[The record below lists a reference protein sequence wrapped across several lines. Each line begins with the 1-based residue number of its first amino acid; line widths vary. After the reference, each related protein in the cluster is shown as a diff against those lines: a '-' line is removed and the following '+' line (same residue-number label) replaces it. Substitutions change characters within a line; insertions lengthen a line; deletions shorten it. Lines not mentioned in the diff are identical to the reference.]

1 MIPGTLPVDRA
12 SVESLGWTL
21 IHFVWQGTLIAT
33 LLAITNVILS
43 RASARARYL
52 ASCVAMLAMLA
63 LPIVTFLIA
72 RASRVDVPARATVLP
87 LEATRAARAPRPA
100 SPRLASA
107 PRAGLATTPH
117 AARTP
122 LRSGSPRALRASLPT
137 LDPTRWLPFVSRDL
151 RTWLPGIVGVWIVGV
166 LLLTLRLLGG
176 WWRVRQLSRCPDNV
190 PLEQW
195 QRSLARLAQAMGLR
209 RTVRLCRSALV
220 EVPTAIGFVKPV
232 ILLPASTLTGLSA
245 SQIEA
250 ILAHELA
257 HIRRHDYLVNL
268 LQSMIETL
276 LFYHPAVW
284 WVSRR
289 VRDERELC
297 CDDLAVRVC
306 GDPVGYA
313 KALCALERLRSEP
326 MGLAVAANG
335 GSLLSRIARLLGAN
349 EGKSD
354 SPRGLIGAIAALAMI
369 AALLFSGLDVTAAAR
384 PRDVRAP
391 RPAPR
396 AHPADVLAVSVP
408 AVPRVPLTPTPAP
421 PACVAPTPCAETL
434 APCAAPPA
442 PCAVIEPVDIAEALE
457 AAANAI
463 SAAPLAPMASA
474 LQAAAAIAPLPPRC
488 DTDPADADDLPDLDD
503 TDVADEDQ
511 GAIEEL
517 SDLTPKEVQRLA
529 EHGVDRRYLNRIKAA
544 GYTSLSVSQLISLAQ
559 HGVTPEYARGIRR
572 AGLDPVS
579 VQDLIDLANHGV
591 TPEYVGGMRGIEPH
605 APSVREMIE
614 LANHGIT
621 AEWYSAMVWL
631 GYGDLSIQQAIRLAN
646 SGITPDYVG
655 QIRVL
660 VRQKLGAEELVRL
673 VQQGVS
679 PEFVAELRGLV
690 RRDLTVED
698 LVRLRQQGV
707 TPDFVESMKALGY
720 GDIGAE
726 ELIRLRQQ
734 GVDADYV
741 AEMTGCVT
749 THLGVEDLVRLRQNG
764 VTSEFVDQARRA
776 GYLRPSVEE
785 LIRLRRR
792 GLPDR

>member
-384 PRDVRAP
+384 PRDVRAAP
-391 RPAPR
+391 GAARASGRRARGLGAGRSARAADTHAGAARVRRPDAVRRDAGALRRTAGPVRRDRAGRHRRGARGGRERDQRRAARADGVGAPGR
-396 AHPADVLAVSVP
+396 GRD
-408 AVPRVPLTPTPAP
+408 R
-421 PACVAPTPCAETL
+421 
-434 APCAAPPA
+434 
-442 PCAVIEPVDIAEALE
+442 
-457 AAANAI
+457 
-463 SAAPLAPMASA
+463 
-474 LQAAAAIAPLPPRC
+474 AAAAALRHRSGRRRRS
-488 DTDPADADDLPDLDD
+488 PDLDD